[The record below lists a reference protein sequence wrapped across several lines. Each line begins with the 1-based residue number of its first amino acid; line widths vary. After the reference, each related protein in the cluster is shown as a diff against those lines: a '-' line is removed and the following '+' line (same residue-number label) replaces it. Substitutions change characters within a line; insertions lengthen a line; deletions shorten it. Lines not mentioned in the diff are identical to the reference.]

1 MNVDK
6 PKVSITR
13 QAEPKVS
20 IRRIAD
26 DTLEEGKASVTLTCG
41 ANANPP
47 GTIFWK
53 KLGSA
58 ENYKLFVES
67 LVFAPVQRNDSGTYV
82 CQAYNSIGV
91 SKEEAARINVICKY
105 TFQNL
110 KYTV

>member
-1 MNVDK
+1 M
-6 PKVSITR
+6 
-13 QAEPKVS
+13 S

-58 ENYKLFVES
+58 EERQFVES
-67 LVFAPVQRNDSGTYV
+67 LEFAPVQRNDSGTYV
-82 CQAYNSIGV
+82 CQAENSIGV
-91 SKEEAARINVICKY
+91 SKEEAAEINVLCKY
-105 TFQNL
+105 TFQNS

>member
-6 PKVSITR
+6 PKVSIR
-13 QAEPKVS
+13 RIAEPKAS
-20 IRRIAD
+20 ITRQAD

-58 ENYKLFVES
+58 EERQFVES
-67 LVFAPVQRNDSGTYV
+67 LEFAPVQRNDSGTYV

-91 SKEEAARINVICKY
+91 SKEEAVRINVICKY

>member
-1 MNVDK
+1 M
-6 PKVSITR
+6 SITR
-13 QAEPKVS
+13 
-20 IRRIAD
+20 RAD

-41 ANANPP
+41 ADANPP
-47 GTIFWK
+47 GRIFWR

-58 ENYKLFVES
+58 EERRFVES
-67 LVFAPVQRNDSGTYV
+67 LEFAPVQRNDSGTYV

-91 SKEEAARINVICKY
+91 SKEEAVRINVICKY

>member
-6 PKVSITR
+6 
-13 QAEPKVS
+13 PKVS

-26 DTLEEGKASVTLTCG
+26 DTLEEGKASVTLTCEVD
-41 ANANPP
+41 ANPP
-47 GTIFWK
+47 GRIFWK

-58 ENYKLFVES
+58 EELERRT
-67 LVFAPVQRNDSGTYV
+67 LEFAPVQRKDSGTYV
-82 CQAYNSIGV
+82 CQAQNSIGV

>member
-6 PKVSITR
+6 
-13 QAEPKVS
+13 PKVS

-41 ANANPP
+41 AEANPP
-47 GTIFWK
+47 GKIFWT
-53 KLGSA
+53 KLGS
-58 ENYKLFVES
+58 EEDRQFVES
-67 LVFAPVQRNDSGTYV
+67 LEFAPVQRNDSGTYV

-91 SKEEAARINVICKY
+91 SKEEAVRINVICKY

>member
-1 MNVDK
+1 M
-6 PKVSITR
+6 
-13 QAEPKVS
+13 S

-41 ANANPP
+41 ADANPP
-47 GTIFWK
+47 GKIFWK

-58 ENYKLFVES
+58 EERLFVKS
-67 LVFAPVQRNDSGTYV
+67 LEFAPVQRNDSGTYV

-91 SKEEAARINVICKY
+91 SKEKAARINVICKY

-110 KYTV
+110 KYTF

>member
-6 PKVSITR
+6 PKVIITR
-13 QAEPKVS
+13 RAEPKVS

-41 ANANPP
+41 AEANPP
-47 GTIFWK
+47 GKIFWK

-58 ENYKLFVES
+58 EERRFEES
-67 LVFAPVQRNDSGTYV
+67 LEFAPVQRNDSGTYV
-82 CQAYNSIGV
+82 CQAENRIGV
-91 SKEEAARINVICKY
+91 SQKSATINVVCKY

>member
-13 QAEPKVS
+13 Q
-20 IRRIAD
+20 AD
-26 DTLEEGKASVTLTCG
+26 DTLEEGKASVTLTCEVD
-41 ANANPP
+41 ANPP
-47 GTIFWK
+47 GRIFWK

-58 ENYKLFVES
+58 EERQFVKS
-67 LVFAPVQRNDSGTYV
+67 LEFAPVQRNDSGTYV

-105 TFQNL
+105 TFQN
-110 KYTV
+110 